1 YRNNFAKLELM
12 EPKKVYK
19 FVIKTSKIS
28 NNFKKGHRIRFTIT
42 SSAKNYIFPHSN
54 TEEAYNNVEII
65 KADNTIYHGENYPS
79 KIVLPVEE

>member
-1 YRNNFAKLELM
+1 MLIIIR
-12 EPKKVYK
+12 
-19 FVIKTSKIS
+19 TSKIS

-54 TEEAYNNVEII
+54 TEEAYDNVKMV
-65 KADNTIYHGENYPS
+65 KAENTIYHGENYPS